1 MPRKRRTP
9 LLASAP
15 VATAFRIG
23 VPIDASS
30 WSDVE
35 AASSGSAPL
44 RKFAIVAY
52 TGGAMTLWGWRYPV
66 VIDLAGLSVSAKSRP
81 VLMDHSSS
89 LIVGH
94 TTQVAVASGE
104 ITLEGVVS
112 GTGDAAKQ
120 VVESSRNGF
129 PWQASIG
136 ASARRWEE
144 VKAGDKVVV
153 NGREHVGPLYVIRA
167 SDLKEVSFVALGAD
181 DNTSAAVAAGAR
193 RTQEI
198 AMNFEQW
205 LAARGFALASLNDTQ
220 RTTLQAAYDA
230 EHASDDDGD
239 AATITAAAS
248 GAVAAG
254 GTGPSPTPALQAEID
269 RNRAAVAADMER
281 IAGIRQVAADHPT
294 IAAQAIRDGWTRDR
308 TELQV
313 LRASRPAASGPYA
326 GSGAPAPSRAVL
338 EAGIALSMG
347 AVRGVRE
354 DTIAAS
360 VGLQNAE
367 GARSLRMH
375 RMGLRDLCAA
385 AARLDGLDVPSM
397 WGDGEATIRAGFS
410 SSSLPTILGNTLG
423 RELLRVYGGLQVAAL
438 QVARRGSVSDF
449 KQVTRTRMLANGRWE
464 RVGRG
469 GELSHGQFS
478 DQNFPIQADTSGEV
492 AVIDRKSF
500 IDDDLGAFASLPMHW
515 AMAAAGSIDH
525 EFFTLLLASQGT
537 FFAAGNNNYL
547 TGAGTAFSID
557 SVSDVRAA
565 FRKIKVAPK
574 IGAVEGKSRF
584 LNINPSIFLL
594 PPELEADGD
603 ILVSSAQVMTDGNA
617 SAKKL
622 PVDNP
627 HRGKYS
633 VAVAPHLSDAA
644 YAGFSTKA
652 WYMFAPPEMYPAAEV
667 AFLNGRGE
675 PTIEQVTPP
684 PGTLGFA
691 WNAYIDFGV
700 AMLDPRAAIKAKGE
714 A

>member
-23 VPIDASS
+23 VPIESSS

-66 VIDLAGLSVSAKSRP
+66 VIDLAGLAVSAKSRP
-81 VLMDHSSS
+81 VLMNHDSS

-112 GTGDAAKQ
+112 GTGDAAQQ
-120 VVESSRNGF
+120 VVATSRNGF

-205 LAARGFALASLNDTQ
+205 LAAKGFALASLTDTQ
-220 RTTLQAAYDA
+220 RTALQAAYDA
-230 EHASDDDGD
+230 EQASDDDGG
-239 AATITAAAS
+239 AAPITAAAS
-248 GAVAAG
+248 DAVAAG
-254 GTGPSPTPALQAEID
+254 GTDPNQTPALQEIQ
-269 RNRAAVAADMER
+269 RNRAAVAADMDR

-313 LRASRPAASGPYA
+313 LRASRPTASGPYA
-326 GSGAPAPSRAVL
+326 GSGAPAPSRELL
-338 EAGIALSMG
+338 EAGIALSIG
-347 AVRGVRE
+347 SIRGVRE
-354 DTIAAS
+354 DSIVAS
-360 VGLQNAE
+360 VGAQNAE

-385 AARLDGLDVPSM
+385 AARLDGIDVPSM
-397 WGDGEATIRAGFS
+397 WGDGEATIRAGFT
-410 SSSLPTILGNTLG
+410 SSSLATILGNTLG
-423 RELLRVYGGLQVAAL
+423 RELLRVYGGLAVAAL

-449 KQVTRTRMLANGRWE
+449 KAVSRTRMLANGRWE

-469 GELSHGQFS
+469 GDLQHGMFS
-478 DQNFPIQADTSGEV
+478 DQNFTIQADTSGEV

-500 IDDDLGAFASLPMHW
+500 IDDDLGAFAELPTHW
-515 AMAAAGSIDH
+515 AMAAAASIDH
-525 EFFTLLLASQGT
+525 EFFTLLLAAQGT
-537 FFAAGNNNYL
+537 FFQAGNGNYV
-547 TGAGTAFSID
+547 TGAGTAFGVD
-557 SVSDVRAA
+557 SVSDVRAL
-565 FRKIKVAPK
+565 FRKIKAAPK
-574 IGAVEGKSRF
+574 IGAVDGKSRF
-584 LNINPSIFLL
+584 ININPSIFLL

-603 ILVSSAQVMTDGNA
+603 ILVGSAQVMTDGNA

-627 HRGKYS
+627 HRGKYT

-644 YAGFSTKA
+644 YTGFSTKA
-652 WYMFAPPEMYPAAEV
+652 WYMFAPPELYPAAEV
-667 AFLNGRGE
+667 AFLNGRDA

-684 PGTLGFA
+684 PGVLGFA